1 MTLDTKMIL
10 ALLQEAL
17 LALRANNAEDFKG

>member
-17 LALRANNAEDFKG
+17 LAPRANNAEDFKG